1 MERRAGA
8 AQKCKPSPLLSYTT
22 PLVFCCKP
30 LMKRRRIRR
39 LPKLLSSEQCI
50 AARCH
55 QWPKLLSSKPLTQS
69 TASHADS
76 TAANATGACA
86 AQARATAPTP
96 PMPALQKSL
105 PLMPKPPKPR
115 LHIPPSPK
123 TPRLRWK
130 TYADAIG
137 TETAKAESLGAVD
150 EAARSDAAE
159 TEAPEQRQCGFLVFL
174 PNLHPLKKRSCLL
187 NVNQ

>member
-96 PMPALQKSL
+96 LMPALQKSL

-137 TETAKAESLGAVD
+137 TETAKAESLGAW
-150 EAARSDAAE
+150 
-159 TEAPEQRQCGFLVFL
+159 LKL
-174 PNLHPLKKRSCLL
+174 PDLMPLKLKRPSKD
-187 NVNQ
+187 NVAFLYSSPICTLSKKEAVY